1 MDWTSVINWLS
12 NYGWRILIII
22 IISVALYYLMHHFVP
37 VMVQRTVSRSMK
49 GRPKTAK
56 KKRAE
61 TISSA
66 FIQTGIV
73 IISIGAIFT
82 ILATLEVNI
91 GPALAGLGVAG
102 IAIGFGAQSLVKDI
116 FNGMFILLESQFGV
130 GDWVKIAGVD
140 GLVQEI
146 GLRKTVLRDFDG
158 TVHTI
163 PNGEIKISSNMTKEW
178 ARVNMTV
185 SVGYGEDLDHVI
197 EVINRVGTEISNDPD
212 WTSVIIKAPQVL
224 RVSAFEDSGI
234 AIQILGETKQ
244 MNQWAVMGE
253 MRLRLKKAFDEEGIE
268 IPWPHTKVFFGNSPA
283 DAKIKETTTQKPPV
297 KTAAPEQAES
307 KKREKRPI
315 VPDNGGEG

>member
-56 KKRAE
+56 KKRAD

-102 IAIGFGAQSLVKDI
+102 IAIGFGAQTLVRDI
-116 FNGMFILLESQFGV
+116 L
-130 GDWVKIAGVD
+130 
-140 GLVQEI
+140 
-146 GLRKTVLRDFDG
+146 
-158 TVHTI
+158 
-163 PNGEIKISSNMTKEW
+163 
-178 ARVNMTV
+178 
-185 SVGYGEDLDHVI
+185 
-197 EVINRVGTEISNDPD
+197 
-212 WTSVIIKAPQVL
+212 
-224 RVSAFEDSGI
+224 SG
-234 AIQILGETKQ
+234 
-244 MNQWAVMGE
+244 
-253 MRLRLKKAFDEEGIE
+253 
-268 IPWPHTKVFFGNSPA
+268 VFFLID
-283 DAKIKETTTQKPPV
+283 DAFRQ
-297 KTAAPEQAES
+297 
-307 KKREKRPI
+307 
-315 VPDNGGEG
+315 G